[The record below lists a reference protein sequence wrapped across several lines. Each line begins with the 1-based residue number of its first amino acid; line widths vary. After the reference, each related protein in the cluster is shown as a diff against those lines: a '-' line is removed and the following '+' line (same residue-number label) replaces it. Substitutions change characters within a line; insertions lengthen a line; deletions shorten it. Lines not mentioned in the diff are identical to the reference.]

1 MKKLFIL
8 VFIVI
13 FCSCL
18 RDYDSIYNYRGSVVV
33 EKFISNFSK
42 QETVYSS
49 SSYFVRIRVGK
60 DKYTIE
66 TIKVTEF
73 EYNQVELGDTIK

>member
-18 RDYDSIYNYRGSVVV
+18 RDYDSIYNYRGSIVV
-33 EKFISNFSK
+33 EKFISNFSENK
-42 QETVYSS
+42 TGYYT
-49 SSYFVRIRVGK
+49 YFVRIRVGK

>member
-18 RDYDSIYNYRGSVVV
+18 RDYDSIYNYRGSIVV
-33 EKFISNFSK
+33 EKFISNFSENK
-42 QETVYSS
+42 TGYCT
-49 SSYFVRIRVGK
+49 YFIRIRVGK
-60 DKYTIE
+60 DKYKIE
-66 TIKVTEF
+66 TIKITEF
-73 EYNQVELGDTIK
+73 EYNLVGLGDTIK

>member
-18 RDYDSIYNYRGSVVV
+18 KDYDSIYNYRGSVVV
-33 EKFISNFSK
+33 EKHISNFSK
-42 QETVYSS
+42 QKTEY

>member
-8 VFIVI
+8 FLITI

-18 RDYDSIYNYRGSVVV
+18 KDYDSIYNYRGSIVV
-33 EKFISNFSK
+33 EKHISNFSK
-42 QETVYSS
+42 NKTGYCT
-49 SSYFVRIRVGK
+49 YFVRIRIGK

>member
-33 EKFISNFSK
+33 EKHISNFSK
-42 QETVYSS
+42 QKTGY

-60 DKYTIE
+60 SKYTIE